1 MRKSEVSSTLTV
13 YHDGQFW
20 VGVVE
25 HVENDML
32 KVERVM
38 FGAEPSNE
46 EVYTWV
52 LERWS
57 SLRLSAEAEPV
68 GPRVGRLPGNPKRRA
83 REAAKAMH
91 QRGPSTNEEVYT
103 WVLERWSSLRLS
115 AEAEPV
121 GPRVGRLPGNPKRRA
136 REAAKA
142 MHQRGPSTEAAKAMH
157 QRGPSTVSQL
167 ALARERERVKDESRS
182 ERAVRRQ
189 DEARS
194 RWEGRCERK
203 RRKHRGK

>member
-1 MRKSEVSSTLTV
+1 
-13 YHDGQFW
+13 
-20 VGVVE
+20 
-25 HVENDML
+25 ML
-32 KVERVM
+32 SVARLV

-52 LERWS
+52 LERWT

-83 REAAKAMH
+83 REAAKAMRQH
-91 QRGPSTNEEVYT
+91 GSST
-103 WVLERWSSLRLS
+103 
-115 AEAEPV
+115 A
-121 GPRVGRLPGNPKRRA
+121 
-136 REAAKA
+136 
-142 MHQRGPSTEAAKAMH
+142 
-157 QRGPSTVSQL
+157 SQL

>member
-1 MRKSEVSSTLTV
+1 MRKSGVSSTLTV

-25 HVENDML
+25 HVEDGML
-32 KVERVM
+32 RVARLV

-52 LERWS
+52 LERWT
-57 SLRLSAEAEPV
+57 SLRLSAQAEPV

-83 REAAKAMH
+83 REAAKVMRQH
-91 QRGPSTNEEVYT
+91 GSST
-103 WVLERWSSLRLS
+103 
-115 AEAEPV
+115 A
-121 GPRVGRLPGNPKRRA
+121 
-136 REAAKA
+136 
-142 MHQRGPSTEAAKAMH
+142 
-157 QRGPSTVSQL
+157 SQL
-167 ALARERERVKDESRS
+167 ALARERERVKDELRS

-194 RWEGRCERK
+194 RWEA
-203 RRKHRGK
+203 RREKNRRRHRGK

>member
-1 MRKSEVSSTLTV
+1 MRKSEVSSTLAV
-13 YHDGQFW
+13 YHDGQLW

-25 HVENDML
+25 CVEDGML
-32 KVERVM
+32 SVARVV

-83 REAAKAMH
+83 REAAKAMCRH
-91 QRGPSTNEEVYT
+91 GSST
-103 WVLERWSSLRLS
+103 
-115 AEAEPV
+115 A
-121 GPRVGRLPGNPKRRA
+121 
-136 REAAKA
+136 
-142 MHQRGPSTEAAKAMH
+142 
-157 QRGPSTVSQL
+157 SQL
-167 ALARERERVKDESRS
+167 ALARERERAKDELRS

-189 DEARS
+189 DEACS
-194 RWEGRCERK
+194 RWEHRRERK

>member
-1 MRKSEVSSTLTV
+1 MRKREVSSTLTV

-25 HVENDML
+25 HVEDGML
-32 KVERVM
+32 SVARVV

-57 SLRLSAEAEPV
+57 SLRLSAETEPV
-68 GPRVGRLPGNPKRRA
+68 GPRAGRISGNPKRRA
-83 REAAKAMH
+83 REVAKAMRRH
-91 QRGPSTNEEVYT
+91 GSST
-103 WVLERWSSLRLS
+103 
-115 AEAEPV
+115 A
-121 GPRVGRLPGNPKRRA
+121 
-136 REAAKA
+136 
-142 MHQRGPSTEAAKAMH
+142 
-157 QRGPSTVSQL
+157 SQL
-167 ALARERERVKDESRS
+167 ALARERERAKDELRS

-189 DEARS
+189 DEAHS
-194 RWEGRCERK
+194 RWEDRRERK

>member
-1 MRKSEVSSTLTV
+1 MRKSGVSSTLTV

-32 KVERVM
+32 KVERVV

-83 REAAKAMH
+83 REAAKVMRQH
-91 QRGPSTNEEVYT
+91 GSST
-103 WVLERWSSLRLS
+103 
-115 AEAEPV
+115 A
-121 GPRVGRLPGNPKRRA
+121 
-136 REAAKA
+136 
-142 MHQRGPSTEAAKAMH
+142 
-157 QRGPSTVSQL
+157 SQL
-167 ALARERERVKDESRS
+167 ALARERERVKDELRS
-182 ERAVRRQ
+182 DRAARRQ

-194 RWEGRCERK
+194 RWERRCERK

>member
-25 HVENDML
+25 HVENGML
-32 KVERVM
+32 SVARVV

-68 GPRVGRLPGNPKRRA
+68 GWATCRTAARQPQASCARGGQGDAPARAIDCFATCARPRAGA
-83 REAAKAMH
+83 R
-91 QRGPSTNEEVYT
+91 QG
-103 WVLERWSSLRLS
+103 
-115 AEAEPV
+115 
-121 GPRVGRLPGNPKRRA
+121 
-136 REAAKA
+136 
-142 MHQRGPSTEAAKAMH
+142 
-157 QRGPSTVSQL
+157 
-167 ALARERERVKDESRS
+167 
-182 ERAVRRQ
+182 
-189 DEARS
+189 
-194 RWEGRCERK
+194 
-203 RRKHRGK
+203 